1 MTKEF
6 FRPKGIA
13 VIGVSE
19 NKQKIGY
26 QVFEKIIK
34 AGYEGEVYPV
44 NPKLAGENL
53 LGRKGFSSIVDIPS
67 HIDLAVIV
75 IPSEFVLQAIEE
87 CGKKG
92 ARAIVVISTGFKETG
107 KDGAILEKKL
117 VNECRKYSM
126 RMIGPNVLG
135 IIDTYS
141 KIDASFAPAYPPRG
155 NLAFFSQSGALGCAV
170 LDRIS
175 GKDIGI
181 SKFISLGNKADITEI
196 EILQMLEEDETSKV
210 ILGYLESIE
219 DGKQFLKVAKQ
230 VSRKKP
236 IIMIKSGR
244 SEWGSKAASSH
255 TGALAGKDE
264 AFDIAFRE
272 CGIIRV
278 DTFEEAFSLVKGFL
292 KQGTPSGERVLVVT
306 NGGGAG
312 ILATDMITCP
322 PRLKGDRRERTT
334 LQMAKIKETTK
345 EKLKEALSPN
355 CSVNNPVDILGDAR
369 EDRYRKVLKIAGN
382 DDNIDAFLVIL
393 TPQSATNSLEIA
405 SIVAEERKNIKKTFL
420 TSFMGYERTKEAIKL
435 LEENSIPNYS
445 SPEEAIN
452 VLEALKDYGE
462 WKRKKEERLK
472 IFPVEKSRVSRMI
485 ENLKKE
491 AHYTIGGSSALEI
504 LKLYG
509 IPVVENILIR
519 EEKELES
526 ASRKISPPYV
536 MKIESPG
543 IIHKSDVGGVRLN
556 LEKAQLLE
564 NFRDM
569 IAKAKK
575 ITSNILGVSLQ
586 PMIPVYPSGTGSK
599 DGKEMLIGSS
609 IDEVFGHIVR
619 FGLGGKY
626 VEVFKDTSSRI
637 APITETDALE
647 MLKETKFAYPLL
659 KGVRGE
665 TSSDIAS
672 IVDVI
677 LHLSQLVSD
686 FSNDILEIEANPFI
700 VFEKGGMVIDSRLRI
715 AK

>member
-1 MTKEF
+1 MMEEF
-6 FRPKGIA
+6 FRPQGIA
-13 VIGVSE
+13 VIGASE
-19 NKQKIGY
+19 HKEKIGY
-26 QVFEKIIK
+26 QVFQKLIK
-34 AGYEGEVYPV
+34 AGYEGEVYPI

-53 LGRKGFSSIVDIPS
+53 LGKKVFSSVKEIPS

-75 IPSEFVLQAIEE
+75 IPSQFVLQVVEE

-92 ARAIVVISTGFKETG
+92 VKAIVVISAGFKETG
-107 KDGAILEKKL
+107 EDGAILEEKL
-117 VNECRKYSM
+117 VKECRKYGM

-141 KIDASFAPAYPPRG
+141 KLDASFAPGYPSQG

-196 EILQMLEEDETSKV
+196 EILQMLEGDETSKV

-219 DGKQFLKVAKQ
+219 DGRRFLEVARN
-230 VSRKKP
+230 VSKKKP
-236 IIMIKSGR
+236 IIMIKAGR
-244 SEWGSKAASSH
+244 TEWGSKAASSH

-292 KQGTPSGERVLVVT
+292 KQGTPSGRRVLVVT

-312 ILATDMITCP
+312 ILATDMI
-322 PRLKGDRRERTT
+322 ERTT

-345 EKLKEALSPN
+345 EKLKETLPPN

-369 EDRYRKVLKIAGN
+369 EDRYRKVLKIAGK
-382 DDNIDAFLVIL
+382 DDNIDAFLVLL
-393 TPQSATNSLEIA
+393 TPQSATNTLKIA
-405 SIVAEERKNIKKTFL
+405 GIIAEEYKNIKKTVL
-420 TSFMGYERTKEAIKL
+420 TSFMGYKKIKEAVKL
-435 LEENSIPNYS
+435 LEENSVPNYS
-445 SPEEAIN
+445 SPEEAVN
-452 VLEALKDYGE
+452 VLEALKNYGE
-462 WKRKKEERLK
+462 WKGRKEERLK
-472 IFPVEKSRVSRMI
+472 IFPVQKNRVSKI
-485 ENLKKE
+485 IATLKNE
-491 AHYTIGGSSALEI
+491 DHYIIGGTSALEI
-504 LKLYG
+504 LEFYG
-509 IPVVENILIR
+509 IPVVKNLLIR
-519 EEKELES
+519 KEEEIEQ
-526 ASRKISPPYV
+526 ASRKISPPYA
-536 MKIESPG
+536 MKIESFE

-556 LEKAQLLE
+556 LGKTQLRE

-569 IAKAKK
+569 IAQGKR
-575 ITSNILGVSLQ
+575 ITPNILGVSLQ
-586 PMIPVYPSGTGSK
+586 PMIPAPTLRRRAGGK

-609 IDEVFGHIVR
+609 IDEVFGHMVR

-626 VEVFKDTSSRI
+626 VEIFKDTSSRI
-637 APITETDALE
+637 VPITERDALE

-665 TSSDIAS
+665 TPSDIAS
-672 IVDVI
+672 VVEVI
-677 LHLSQLVSD
+677 LRFSQLVSD
-686 FSNDILEIEANPFI
+686 FSKDILEIEANPFI
-700 VFEKGGMVIDSRLRI
+700 VFEKGGMVIDARLRI
-715 AK
+715 ARN